1 MRGFPV
7 GVRVLAVACIVAFSL
22 SLSAAPREQREPVR
36 GKRDPI
42 VKIIK
47 KVIRSLGDGLVL
59 PIP

>member
-1 MRGFPV
+1 MRGLSV
-7 GVRVLAVACIVAFSL
+7 GRRVFAVAVIVALSL
-22 SLSAAPREQREPVR
+22 SMSAAPREQREPVR

-47 KVIRSLGDGLVL
+47 KMIRSLGDGLVL

>member
-1 MRGFPV
+1 MRGLSV
-7 GVRVLAVACIVAFSL
+7 GRRVFAVAVIVALSL
-22 SLSAAPREQREPVR
+22 SMSAAPREQREPVR

-47 KVIRSLGDGLVL
+47 KMIRSLGDGIVV